1 VVRYCYMREHSFANG
16 EFYHIFNRGVDKR
29 NIFLDKADF
38 TRFLQGM
45 DVFNSVEP
53 VGSLWEQSFVKRHGG
68 PARKSSQLT
77 RSKLVHIIAYC
88 LNPNHFHF
96 LLEQLVDGGVSA
108 FVHRAGGGFS
118 KYFNIKYKRSGTLF
132 EGKFKSVPIIS
143 NEQLLHVSVYV
154 NLNDRAHELHRGTSL
169 SSWREYV
176 GDVDENLCKKN
187 IILRQFRGV
196 SEYEGFAKSSLRD
209 ILGYKRG
216 LKEFQKLF
224 LE

>member
-1 VVRYCYMREHSFANG
+1 MRKHSFTNG
-16 EFYHIFNRGVDKR
+16 EFYHVFNRGVDKR

-45 DVFNSVEP
+45 DVFNSIEP
-53 VGSLWEQSFVKRHGG
+53 VGSLWERSFVKRQLGG
-68 PARKSSQLT
+68 LAHASPRST

-108 FVHRAGGGFS
+108 FVHRVGGGFS
-118 KYFNIKYKRSGTLF
+118 KYFNIKYKRNGTLF

-154 NLNDRAHELHRGTSL
+154 NFNDRAHELHRGASL

-209 ILGYKRG
+209 ILEYKRG
-216 LKEFQKLF
+216 VKEFQKLF